1 MSQFVEDCFIVIN
14 NDGFYV
20 FGAAMANFGVI
31 YIKNTVKFKIFWAY
45 LKV

>member
-20 FGAAMANFGVI
+20 FGAAITNFDVI
-31 YIKNTVKFKIFWAY
+31 SVENTVN
-45 LKV
+45 L